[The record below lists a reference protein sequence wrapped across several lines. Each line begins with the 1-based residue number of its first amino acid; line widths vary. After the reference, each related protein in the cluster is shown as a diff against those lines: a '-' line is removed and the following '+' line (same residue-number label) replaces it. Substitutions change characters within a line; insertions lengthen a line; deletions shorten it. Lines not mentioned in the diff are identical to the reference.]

1 MFTKIISTGSF
12 IPSNFLTNEMLE
24 QRIETSDE
32 WIVTRT
38 GIKTR
43 PIMDDDM
50 TVPQMATFAAKKAI
64 ENLQTKDPNF
74 NPEEIDLIVC
84 ATTTSSQL
92 FPSCAC
98 QVQGALGIKDCISF
112 DVAAA
117 CSGFIYALTVVDKFI
132 KTNGAKYALVIG
144 ADALSKTCDPQDRTT
159 TILFGDAAGAM
170 IVKASEEPGILST
183 HLHADNTHASTLTLN
198 NKQFNENGLL
208 SMAGNTVFKIAVTE
222 LANIVDE
229 TLAHNKLQKTDI
241 DWLVPHQANIRIIQ
255 ATARKLDLPMDRVVL
270 TIEKHGN
277 TSAASIPTAFD
288 HAVQEN
294 KFKEGELILL
304 EAFGGGMTW
313 GSALVKY

>member
-43 PIMDDDM
+43 PIMDDNM

-64 ENLQTKDPNF
+64 ENLQAKDSNF
-74 NPEEIDLIVC
+74 KMEDIDLIVC
-84 ATTTSSQL
+84 ATTTSNQL

-98 QVQGALGIKDCISF
+98 QVQGALGIQDCISF

-170 IVKASEEPGILST
+170 IVKASDEPGIIST
-183 HLHADNTHASTLTLN
+183 HLHADNTHAHTLTLN
-198 NKQFNENGLL
+198 NKQFNDNGLL

-229 TLAHNKLQKTDI
+229 TLAYNNLQKSDI

-255 ATARKLDLPMDRVVL
+255 ATARKLDLPMERVIL

-313 GSALVKY
+313 GSALVKF